1 MSESKIVKKRILT
14 GDRPTGPLHL
24 GHYIGTLK
32 NRVKLQ
38 NEYDC
43 FFIIADYQVLTD
55 HLSGTEKIPENI
67 HQIVIDYLSV
77 GIDPQKSSI
86 FIQSAIPEIAELTMF
101 FSMFVSLARVKRN
114 PTVKEEMKS
123 SGIKKEELSYGFVGY
138 PISQAADILI
148 VRANLVPVGQDQVA
162 HLEQTR
168 EVARNFN
175 RIFKEVFP
183 IPDVL
188 VGEVGRLSGI
198 DRDKMSK
205 SRNNAIYLTDSAKE
219 VEKKVMKAYTDPTRL
234 RATDPGHVE
243 GNVVFEY
250 LDAFHDDKIEVEKL
264 KEKYRKGLIGDVAVK
279 RILCDTLN
287 SFLEPI
293 REKRKQIEESPK
305 IVETALLEGIE
316 RTRKEAKE
324 TMALVKEAMHF
335 DYSSILKRKN

>member
-1 MSESKIVKKRILT
+1 MSESKISKKRILT

-38 NEYDC
+38 DEYDC

-55 HLSGTEKIPENI
+55 HLNETENIPENI
-67 HQIVIDYLSV
+67 RQIVIDYLSV
-77 GIDPQKSSI
+77 GIDPKKSSV

-114 PTVKEEMKS
+114 PTVKEEMKG
-123 SGIKKEELSYGFVGY
+123 SGIKKEELSYGFIGY

-175 RIFKEVFP
+175 RIFKKVFP
-183 IPDVL
+183 IPEVL

-198 DRDKMSK
+198 DRNKMSK
-205 SRNNAIYLTDSAKE
+205 SKNNAIYLSDSVKE
-219 VEKKVMKAYTDPTRL
+219 VEKKVMQAYTDPTRL
-234 RATDPGHVE
+234 RATDPGHIE

-250 LDAFHDDKIEVEKL
+250 LDAFHENKSEVEDMKD
-264 KEKYRKGLIGDVAVK
+264 KYRKGLVGDVAVK
-279 RILCDTLN
+279 KILANTLN
-287 SFLEPI
+287 DFLEPI
-293 REKRKQIEESPK
+293 RKRRKDIEENPK
-305 IVETALLEGIE
+305 IVEETLQGGIE
-316 RTRKEAKE
+316 NTRKEARA

-335 DYSSILKRKN
+335 NYDSIL